1 MVKTHDKTVK
11 YLTHEVSV
19 HDGLQD
25 GGEGGDADAGGDED
39 GMLSAKN
46 VARRS
51 TERTIDVDLRQ
62 QEVNGLL

>member
-1 MVKTHDKTVK
+1 M
-11 YLTHEVSV
+11 

-39 GMLSAKN
+39 GMFSAKN

>member
-1 MVKTHDKTVK
+1 M
-11 YLTHEVSV
+11 